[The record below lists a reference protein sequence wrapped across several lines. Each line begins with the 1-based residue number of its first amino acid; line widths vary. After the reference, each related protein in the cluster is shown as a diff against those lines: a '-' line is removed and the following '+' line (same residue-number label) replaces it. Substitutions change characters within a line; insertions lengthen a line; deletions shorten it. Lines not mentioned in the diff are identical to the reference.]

1 KFNGKEY
8 DAETG
13 NYYMSARYYS
23 QKYNLMLSVDPASE
37 LYPGISP
44 YIFALQNPVR
54 FIDPTGM
61 VVEDGGQDPP
71 SDDKKLFPLT
81 AGVQE
86 LGEVTII
93 ASAQG
98 TNLSHSGYSEEDFRI
113 RSQIFKSSNPISRA
127 LLSAERKGN
136 YRSLYDSRN
145 PYTGFSSEFSAG
157 WNNIDKDGVGNF
169 WMNATA

>member
-1 KFNGKEY
+1 YLLVLFLYLSLFFLTPRLPTRSTLFPYTTLFRSYNSPFKFNGKEF

-61 VVEDGGQDPP
+61 VVE
-71 SDDKKLFPLT
+71 
-81 AGVQE
+81 E
-86 LGEVTII
+86 
-93 ASAQG
+93 
-98 TNLSHSGYSEEDFRI
+98 
-113 RSQIFKSSNPISRA
+113 NPV
-127 LLSAERKGN
+127 
-136 YRSLYDSRN
+136 YDSEGNHRGN
-145 PYTGFSSEFSAG
+145 TKEGFTGQLIIYNGNMDFSNMSKEELVDNG
-157 WNNIDKDGVGNF
+157 GKYYEY
-169 WMNATA
+169 